1 MTGEK
6 GVCVVVKKSR
16 SLFSITGIGSWE
28 EPYSIHSRL
37 KDYVKVQVYH
47 QVQWGT
53 YVRRGNTLTKYV
65 LRRRT

>member
-53 YVRRGNTLTKYV
+53 YVRRDNTYLV
-65 LRRRT
+65 NILPRRT